1 MLTVLIWLDWR
12 GQCNFKL
19 NPIGR
24 ELKYSFFL
32 NKESKD
38 RLDIEK
44 KIIGNNNTCQLNSR

>member
-44 KIIGNNNTCQLNSR
+44 KIIGNNNTCQLYSR